1 MRGTKMKM
9 TFELKAQL
17 QTLILAHRSAA
28 VHCNLERSQKTF
40 MLPLYQSSVQNRL
53 HKNLPL

>member
-1 MRGTKMKM
+1 M

-28 VHCNLERSQKTF
+28 AHCNLERSQKTF